1 MWIAAKVRTIPEV
14 SISKR
19 RCPYYGQAVMH
30 KHGSRLRKLR
40 DWVHHGAVVERLRCP
55 ACGRSQT
62 VYPEGVEMRVQRSQ
76 RARQLGILLYAFG
89 LSYRGVSNALGYLG
103 VAVSPATILRDVVR
117 SGQHAQIA
125 QKRELLRGKVK
136 VRRVGVDGT
145 GVPMAGKPDDKGVV
159 VVVDQESGTGLLV
172 EALDEQNQQEI
183 TSLLEQV
190 FRLFQPEEVVTDEA
204 GVYTE
209 AIEQAAASTGHLPKH
224 LLCATHFRKNKAR
237 RLRALCE
244 EAKRRGLGLLV
255 MELRAMLAL
264 LRSPP
269 ATMGAYAERLYRSF
283 LWAKPPRKNRKTSWA
298 YQVKMLSLEIWEKS
312 KKVTGATNNRT
323 EQLIGRAFK
332 VRVRSMRGFKKEEN
346 RMCFLALRLLL
357 DQMQLQNGD
366 ICLA

>member
-40 DWVHHGAVVERLRCP
+40 DWVHHRAVVERLRCP

-117 SGQHAQIA
+117 SGQQAQIA
-125 QKRELLRGKVK
+125 QKRALLRGKVR
-136 VRRVGVDGT
+136 VRQVGIDGT

-159 VVVDQESGTGLLV
+159 VVVDQDSGTGLLV

-209 AIEQAAASTGHLPKH
+209 AIEQAGASTGHLPKH

-312 KKVTGATNNRT
+312 KKATDATSNRT
-323 EQLIGRAFK
+323 EHSIGRTFK
-332 VRVRSMRGFKKEEN
+332 VRTRSMRGSKKESN
-346 RMCFLALRLLL
+346 RMGFLALRLLL
-357 DQMQLQNGD
+357 DQMQPQKGD